1 MRFSTTTSTT
11 ISNAISISAFV
22 FSALATSLV
31 SSSVWAWS
39 DHASLLWPLVRTQA
53 DLTEP
58 SLDVE
63 SLDDFL
69 AVEAGGIAQ
78 VLQKHEAMSR
88 EQIPHYAPRPVAL
101 EFRADAKNLR
111 RAFLRAIR
119 VNPDLAYP
127 LYRQT
132 TVEDAPLAPDAIK
145 DFGSL
150 SFLAPGVSHET
161 NAYLSLSA
169 GDTVAPAHV
178 LASGSDEPDFGMD
191 IGLFTDNDT
200 TFGAEYGFGVQPF
213 GNPNLEYSSQ
223 APFHMGFYHL
233 DWVTRKAQPDLLRTY
248 PQWRVSLYRAL
259 SRFAFETGHD
269 YWGWRFAG
277 WGLHYIG
284 DLTQPYHAHPLP
296 GVSTIAALWAVA
308 RGESEAAIQLVSN
321 RHGVLES
328 YQYQRVQ
335 AALEEKAWE
344 NVILAAVVEGEPV
357 PRFDES
363 TVREL
368 LTKESVAAGGDLDA
382 VLEAYMPPR
391 YVSDPGFE
399 WNDSGEEAA
408 IVVTVLS
415 DRGDHAVEALD
426 ASVAAQMLRFSRFAK
441 AWINDAREAWTASG
455 ASEPAS

>member
-1 MRFSTTTSTT
+1 MRFSMTS
-11 ISNAISISAFV
+11 FV
-22 FSALATSLV
+22 FFALATSLL
-31 SSSVWAWS
+31 SSPVWAWS

-58 SLDVE
+58 SLRAE

-69 AVEAGGIAQ
+69 GAEASGLARL
-78 VLQKHEAMSR
+78 LQQHEAMSR
-88 EQIPHYAPRPVAL
+88 EEIPHYAPRPAAL

-111 RAFLRAIR
+111 QAFLRAIR
-119 VNPDLAYP
+119 VNPELAYP

-132 TVEDAPLAPDAIK
+132 TVEDAPLASSAIQE
-145 DFGSL
+145 FESL

-161 NAYLSLSA
+161 TVYRALSS
-169 GDTVAPAHV
+169 GDAVAPAHV
-178 LASGSDEPDFGMD
+178 VASGSDEPDFGMD
-191 IGLFTDNDT
+191 IGLFSDNDT
-200 TFGAEYGFGVQPF
+200 TFGADYGFGVQPF

-284 DLTQPYHAHPLP
+284 DLTQPYHAYPLP
-296 GVSTIAALWAVA
+296 GVSTPAALWAVA
-308 RGESEAAIQLVSN
+308 RGESDAAIQLVSN

-335 AALEEKAWE
+335 TALDAKAWQ
-344 NVILAAVVEGEPV
+344 NIILAAVAEGEPV

-363 TVREL
+363 TVREV

-382 VLEAYMPPR
+382 VLETYMPPR
-391 YVSDPGFE
+391 YVSDPSFE

-415 DRGDHAVEALD
+415 DRGDQAVEALD
-426 ASVAAQMLRFSRFAK
+426 KSVAAQMLRFSRFAK
-441 AWINDAREAWTASG
+441 AWINDAREAWTARDV
-455 ASEPAS
+455 SEPLS